1 MSADLKTG
9 LLGRTLSHSIS
20 PFLHGEL
27 GDRSYRLFET
37 EPEDLEVF
45 LSSDV
50 WDCLN
55 VTIPYKQAV
64 IPFCT
69 ALTERAKAAGAVN
82 VLLKKDGKLYGDNT
96 DVEGFRALVD
106 GIDFV
111 TRKTV
116 ILGKGGAAHM
126 ARAVCLDKGASE
138 VLFVSRSGEIRFSDT
153 ARYCDAEILINATP
167 VGMYPNTNESP
178 VDLSLFSKL
187 KHVVDLVANP
197 LRTALC
203 LEAESRGIDARG
215 GLLML
220 AVQAHEAQ
228 CVFRSDAPAISRQE
242 LYRRALCH
250 SLHIVLVGMPGCG
263 KSTLGQRLSEQ
274 LSLPLFDTDT
284 LIEERVGCSIPE
296 LFRTKGEAY
305 FREVETQVLRE
316 LSAADACIVATGGGA
331 VLKDEN
337 RRLLKQ
343 NGLVVHLDCPVE
355 ELSREGRPL
364 STDAEALKRMAAERE
379 ACYRAARDLHFSFSK
394 HETDVGARLF
404 KQIKTHLEEL

>member
-20 PFLHGEL
+20 PFLHEKL
-27 GDRSYRLFET
+27 GDAAYRFFEI

-111 TRKTV
+111 ARKTV

-126 ARAVCLDKGASE
+126 ARAVCLEKGASE

-178 VDLSLFSKL
+178 VDLSRFSKL

-228 CVFRSDAPAISRQE
+228 CVFRGKTPLLTRRKLYQE
-242 LYRRALCH
+242 ALSH
-250 SLHIVLVGMPGCG
+250 SLHVVLVGMPGCG

-296 LFRTKGEAY
+296 LFRAKGEAY
-305 FREVETQVLRE
+305 FRDLETQVLRE
-316 LSAADACIVATGGGA
+316 VSSLGTCVVATGGGA

-337 RRLLKQ
+337 RRILKQ

-364 STDAEALKRMAAERE
+364 SVDAQAVEHMARERE
-379 ACYRAARDLHFSFSK
+379 PFYRAARDLHFSFSK